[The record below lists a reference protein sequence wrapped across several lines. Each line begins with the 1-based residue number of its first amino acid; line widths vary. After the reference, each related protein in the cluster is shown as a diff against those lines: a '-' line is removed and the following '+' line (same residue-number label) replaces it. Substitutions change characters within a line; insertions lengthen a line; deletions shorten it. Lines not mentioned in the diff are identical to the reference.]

1 MPFFSEKTAR
11 TALSE
16 IYFKMHNYSRPY
28 LIPYLK
34 IHSYP
39 KLILVSFLKIYSD
52 PSLISHYPL
61 KYIAIRSLL

>member
-39 KLILVSFLKIYSD
+39 KLILKIYSD

>member
-1 MPFFSEKTAR
+1 MPLFSEKTAR

-39 KLILVSFLKIYSD
+39 KLILVSFLKIYSY
-52 PSLISHYPL
+52 PKIIS
-61 KYIAIRSLL
+61 